1 MFTLDGYR
9 VEQLT
14 LADVADVQSLYE
26 RCNDYHIAH
35 EGTPTRSTAGEEE
48 LTSAPPGR
56 SLDDKFP
63 FGIYAPD
70 GELIAYLELF
80 RNYPRA
86 GEWWIGLLMLD
97 PNVRRRGLGSH
108 IIGAATSW
116 AANRGAKAIELAVL
130 ETDPVAQSFWRRQGF
145 GFARRRSYESQA
157 AKKRHTVLVLRR
169 ALADA
174 ELRS

>member
-80 RNYPRA
+80 RNYPGD
-86 GEWWIGLLMLD
+86 GEWWVGLLMLD
-97 PNVRRRGLGSH
+97 PKVRRRGLGSQ
-108 IIGAATSW
+108 IIHAATAW
-116 AANRGAKAIELAVL
+116 AAKSGARAI
-130 ETDPVAQSFWRRQGF
+130 PSR
-145 GFARRRSYESQA
+145 
-157 AKKRHTVLVLRR
+157 
-169 ALADA
+169 
-174 ELRS
+174 